1 MEVSTKDAELELYTI
16 PAHSSWFVWEDIHE
30 IERREF
36 AEFFSESSITRTPK
50 VYKEYRDF
58 IINKYRE
65 DSSKRLTFT
74 SIRKY
79 LVGDVNLLRKVFLFL
94 ENWGLINYLKRS
106 DDGSMEESEAKVE
119 QGTPAGIRVT
129 ATPLSMRSVTVPPL
143 VEERAEPA
151 FKFSPLTSYS
161 DVFTGSKKPL
171 VCGHCGGESSCD
183 SAFYQHTKSIVS
195 LCDKCFKN
203 GDYGENNSPD
213 DFKLIAAASWTEEET
228 LLLLE
233 SVLKHGDDWDL
244 IAQSVSTKSRLD
256 CISKLIELPFGEFL
270 MGSSSGRLRSSIPTS
285 EDENLSSPSNL
296 VDQMKADGQEQKE
309 TETREEKEEDHV
321 VDEDEPPAKRKRVA
335 MLSDGA
341 SCPKDTFETTCD
353 FTDFAVDRADGDK
366 GTSDMEEQQE
376 DKEGPQD
383 LPVALRMRASVA
395 TALGAAAAHAKILA
409 DQEEREMEQLA
420 AIIIDQQ
427 LKKMKSKLK
436 FLDHLELIMD
446 AEEQVM
452 EGVKETILQE
462 RISVLQFAF
471 GSECGIRLASAG
483 YAVFG
488 MDYEGHGRS
497 MGSRCYIKKFS
508 NIVNDCYNYY
518 TSICAQEEYME
529 KGRFL
534 YGESM
539 GGAVTL
545 LLHKKDPS
553 FWNGAILVAPMCKI
567 SEKVKPHPVVINLL
581 TRVEEMIPKWKIVP
595 TKDVI
600 NAAFKDL
607 AKREEVRNNKLIYQ
621 DKPRLKTALE
631 MLRTSMNLEDSLH
644 EITMPFFVLHGEADI
659 VTDPEISKALYE
671 KASSRDKTLKL
682 YPGMWHALTSGE
694 PDYNVDLVFAD
705 IISWLDHRT
714 ADPASLTV
722 TPIRANTTASVERV
736 FVDGVS
742 SGQRRPRRAYFSL
755 LCGLNGG
762 RLVPRSAM

>member
-1 MEVSTKDAELELYTI
+1 MEVSTNDRSSSFKDAELELYTI

-65 DSSKRLTFT
+65 DDSSRRLSFT
-74 SIRKY
+74 SIRKH

-94 ENWGLINYLKRS
+94 ENWGLINFLNKS
-106 DDGSMEESEAKVE
+106 DDGSMEESEAKI
-119 QGTPAGIRVT
+119 QLGTPPGIRVT
-129 ATPLSMRSVTVPPL
+129 ATPVSMRPVTVPPL

-161 DVFTGSKKPL
+161 DVFTD
-171 VCGHCGGESSCD
+171 CGHCGESSCD
-183 SAFYQHTKSIVS
+183 SAFYQHTKVDLFCLFMDYHVIILVCFLNIIRCWGQSLVT
-195 LCDKCFKN
+195 LCDKN
-203 GDYGENNSPD
+203 GDCVENNSAD
-213 DFKLIAAASWTEEET
+213 DFKLIAAAAWTEEET

-244 IAQSVSTKSRLD
+244 IAQSVSTNSRLD

-285 EDENLSSPSNL
+285 EDE
-296 VDQMKADGQEQKE
+296 KG
-309 TETREEKEEDHV
+309 EDHV
-321 VDEDEPPAKRKRVA
+321 FDEDEPPAKRKRVA
-335 MLSDGA
+335 MLSDGGDSSLMKQVAAMACKVGPSVATAAAKAAIAALCDEA

-471 GSECGIRLASAG
+471 GCGITKRWDHT
-483 YAVFG
+483 Y
-488 MDYEGHGRS
+488 
-497 MGSRCYIKKFS
+497 
-508 NIVNDCYNYY
+508 
-518 TSICAQEEYME
+518 
-529 KGRFL
+529 
-534 YGESM
+534 
-539 GGAVTL
+539 
-545 LLHKKDPS
+545 
-553 FWNGAILVAPMCKI
+553 
-567 SEKVKPHPVVINLL
+567 VK
-581 TRVEEMIPKWKIVP
+581 
-595 TKDVI
+595 
-600 NAAFKDL
+600 
-607 AKREEVRNNKLIYQ
+607 
-621 DKPRLKTALE
+621 
-631 MLRTSMNLEDSLH
+631 
-644 EITMPFFVLHGEADI
+644 
-659 VTDPEISKALYE
+659 
-671 KASSRDKTLKL
+671 
-682 YPGMWHALTSGE
+682 
-694 PDYNVDLVFAD
+694 
-705 IISWLDHRT
+705 
-714 ADPASLTV
+714 
-722 TPIRANTTASVERV
+722 
-736 FVDGVS
+736 
-742 SGQRRPRRAYFSL
+742 
-755 LCGLNGG
+755 
-762 RLVPRSAM
+762 